1 MNAIKSYL
9 DNMFRNLPN
18 TEEVRRAKSELLQ
31 MMEDKFEE
39 LISEGKTE
47 NEAVGVVISEFGNL
61 DEVAESIGISQI
73 IRESSSEPEKPMLSS
88 DRVRE
93 YLSAVSSR
101 SLLIPGGVGLCI
113 MSVVTGAI
121 TEVLS
126 FGNDTFADVLG
137 TLLFFGCIAVAVV
150 MFIVAHSKNSMFS
163 EINKDEVSLGV
174 ETADYVLNERRRF
187 RPTYSTMVAIG
198 VALCILCIV
207 FPIIVSAIPFVNDN
221 LGGVL
226 FFFSIALGVYL
237 IVSANVRMNGYDRL
251 LKLNKAGLMSEEFIP
266 KEDRKI
272 SKAPIIIS
280 IIVVVLVII
289 IAIISGV
296 VKVFGFIASLGEGPA
311 IVEEY
316 ELNADDVDSVSRID
330 VEAVACS
337 ITIEA
342 DDDIDGIE
350 ARYEGAEDL
359 MPEVEFV
366 NGELRIT
373 QDVQSN
379 VNHGI
384 NDGPNVYIF
393 VGSDVDIEDIALD
406 MTAGNLELNGV
417 VFDEVSGEFDAG
429 NITVNHSTGAVLD
442 ISADAGNLDISDSDI
457 ERINIDT
464 DAGNIEIDHTAFE
477 NLYLSSEFGNIEVR
491 GIDDIDYYSF
501 NVECDLGSVEIDG
514 HDEGA
519 EYQSEGTGTGTIT
532 ADCSAGSIEI
542 G

>member
-126 FGNDTFADVLG
+126 FGNDTVADVLG
-137 TLLFFGCIAVAVV
+137 ALLFFGCIAVAVV

-163 EINKDEVSLGV
+163 EINKDEASLGV

-296 VKVFGFIASLGEGPA
+296 VKVFGFITSLGEGPS

-359 MPEVEFV
+359 MPEVE
-366 NGELRIT
+366 
-373 QDVQSN
+373 VQSN
-379 VNHGI
+379 ANRGI
-384 NDGPNVYIF
+384 NNNDGPNVYIF

-429 NITVNHSTGAVLD
+429 NISVNHSTGAVLD

-457 ERINIDT
+457 ASITIDT

-477 NLYLSSEFGNIEVR
+477 NLNLSSEFGNIEVR

-532 ADCSAGSIEI
+532 ADCNAGSIEI